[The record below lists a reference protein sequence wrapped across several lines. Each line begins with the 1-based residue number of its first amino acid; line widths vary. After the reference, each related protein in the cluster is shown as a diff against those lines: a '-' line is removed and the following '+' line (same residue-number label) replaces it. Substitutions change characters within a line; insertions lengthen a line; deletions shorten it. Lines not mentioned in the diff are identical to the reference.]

1 MHVNDG
7 QASVPGYVSIKEAAE
22 MLGLSPSRVYEYVED
37 GRLSSVRAAHVILIP
52 LGEVKN
58 FKPNIA
64 GRPRKSVLRWRIS
77 PENNMLL
84 STSIVVQIRSDRHAE
99 LIRKLEEIRQGDKY
113 LFPGTV
119 ARSIVRSE
127 TLPGQVEILLT
138 WRSSVMPDERTR
150 EKALAD
156 FQQALADVLDWSTA
170 QYNNGTV
177 LLHT

>member
-1 MHVNDG
+1 
-7 QASVPGYVSIKEAAE
+7 

-52 LGEVKN
+52 LEEVKI

-77 PENNMLL
+77 PENNILL
-84 STSIVVQIRSDRHAE
+84 STSIVVQIRADGQAE
-99 LIRKLEEIRQGDKY
+99 LLKKLEEIRRGDKY

-127 TLPGQVEILLT
+127 TLPGQVEISLT
-138 WRSSVMPDERTR
+138 WRTTAMPDNLVR

-170 QYNNGTV
+170 QYNHGTV